1 MPYIHFAEEQKRQ
14 ANQVDLVEFLRCKG
28 EPLIRSGPEYRL
40 ASNHAVLVHAHEHRV
55 MVFLILV
62 DQPRPD
68 KGGEDVILR
77 WTTTRRDSLPRGG
90 WRSWFGRR
98 GWR

>member
-40 ASNHAVLVHAHEHRV
+40 ASNHSVTVRGNEWYDHAAEKGGGPVTFLKEFYGMNYQEAVLALLDKDEIGRAHV
-55 MVFLILV
+55 
-62 DQPRPD
+62 
-68 KGGEDVILR
+68 
-77 WTTTRRDSLPRGG
+77 
-90 WRSWFGRR
+90 
-98 GWR
+98 

>member
-40 ASNHAVLVHAHEHRV
+40 ASDHSVTVHGNRWYDHAAE
-55 MVFLILV
+55 
-62 DQPRPD
+62 
-68 KGGEDVILR
+68 KGGGPVSFLQRFYHLSYPEAVTRLR
-77 WTTTRRDSLPRGG
+77 CWIPS
-90 WRSWFGRR
+90 SKKS
-98 GWR
+98 

>member
-40 ASNHAVLVHAHEHRV
+40 ASNHSVTV
-55 MVFLILV
+55 
-62 DQPRPD
+62 
-68 KGGEDVILR
+68 
-77 WTTTRRDSLPRGG
+77 RDRKSVG
-90 WRSWFGRR
+90 
-98 GWR
+98 